1 MKKKMIFGILAI
13 ILAVVASYIL
23 YYNFRAAIIRFAI
36 TAIVFP
42 VVFYIVKPRFVWL
55 SIGMAIMV
63 DLLVCWSEFSYY
75 ESRGLFIGAIFV
87 QIIIMAIIILAL
99 KLVDIKRK
107 NKF

>member
-1 MKKKMIFGILAI
+1 MKKKVIIGTLAI

-23 YYNFRAAIIRFAI
+23 YHNFRAAIIGFVI

-42 VVFYIVKPRFVWL
+42 VVFYIVKPTFVWL
-55 SIGMAIMV
+55 SIGLAIVV
-63 DLLVCWSEFSYY
+63 DLLICWSEFSYY
-75 ESRGLFIGAIFV
+75 ESRGLFIWVIFV

-99 KLVDIKRK
+99 KLVNTKRK